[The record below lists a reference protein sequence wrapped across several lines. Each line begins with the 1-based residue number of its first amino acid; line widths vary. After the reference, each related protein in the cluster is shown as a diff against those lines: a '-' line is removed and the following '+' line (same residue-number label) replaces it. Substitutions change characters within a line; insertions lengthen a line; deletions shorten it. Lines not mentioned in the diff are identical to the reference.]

1 MINTHVYMYTPFLS
15 VYTHMCMPV
24 IIFIAQPSCYSFAFM
39 PIVISYRLKALG
51 VLFAV
56 EF

>member
-15 VYTHMCMPV
+15 VYTHLCMPV
-24 IIFIAQPSCYSFAFM
+24 IVFIAQPSCYSFAFM

>member
-15 VYTHMCMPV
+15 VYTHLCMPV
-24 IIFIAQPSCYSFAFM
+24 IVFIPQASCYSFAFM
-39 PIVISYRLKALG
+39 PVVISYRLKAFAI
-51 VLFAV
+51 LFAV